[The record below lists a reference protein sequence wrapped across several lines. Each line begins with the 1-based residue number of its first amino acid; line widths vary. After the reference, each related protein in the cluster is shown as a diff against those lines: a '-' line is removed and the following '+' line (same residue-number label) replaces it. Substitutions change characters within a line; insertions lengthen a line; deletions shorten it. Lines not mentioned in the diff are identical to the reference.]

1 MLKNAQKNKFSK
13 VVEYKIR
20 TQKSVV
26 FLYSNNEQF
35 KKEVKKNLIYNSI
48 IKNKIF
54 KDKLNK
60 GSERL
65 TH

>member
-65 TH
+65 IH